1 MIALLCEPQG
11 YAVPSNSGKD
21 ARARPRRRA
30 LHTAPQEANGAA
42 RNVVRI
48 VGGMWRSRR
57 IRFVTAPD
65 LRPTPDRIRET
76 LFNWLQAVVP
86 DARCLDLFAGSG
98 ALGLE
103 ALSRG
108 AREVTFVESDRAAAQ
123 RLRATLAELKANGG
137 TVVNADAFAFLRGA
151 PRPYDLVF
159 LDPPFARGWLPELCT
174 LLEAH
179 GWLAPHAWI
188 YLESAAREPPPA
200 LPAGWSEWRH
210 ARAGEVGAH
219 LVRRGVTG
227 QG

>member
-1 MIALLCEPQG
+1 
-11 YAVPSNSGKD
+11 
-21 ARARPRRRA
+21 
-30 LHTAPQEANGAA
+30 
-42 RNVVRI
+42 
-48 VGGMWRSRR
+48 MWRSRR